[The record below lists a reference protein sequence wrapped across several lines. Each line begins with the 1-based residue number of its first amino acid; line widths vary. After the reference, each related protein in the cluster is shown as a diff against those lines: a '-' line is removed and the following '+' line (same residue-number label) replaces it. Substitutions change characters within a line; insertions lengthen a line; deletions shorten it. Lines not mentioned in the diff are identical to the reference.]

1 MFLTSFDVLRPI
13 AGSGP
18 LVVQKSTDAQL
29 FRGRAIPA
37 SPVASA
43 RCLVA
48 ENTVEPVTVIGRDRW
63 IRLTFSVAVV
73 RSPGVIAT
81 LGHATVLSSEYE
93 AVWTVE

>member
-18 LVVQKSTDAQL
+18 LVVQKSTDAEL

-37 SPVASA
+37 SPVTST
-43 RCLVA
+43 RRFVA
-48 ENTVEPVTVIGRDRW
+48 ENTIEPVAVISRDRW

-81 LGHATVLSSEYE
+81 LGHPTVLSSEYE